1 MHCRGS
7 PAGRSVVIGL
17 DTNVHVRHLA
27 QDDPKQSVVATRF
40 IEALT
45 SASLG
50 FVSHIATYGW
60 SSDPSLD
67 ALLWG

>member
-7 PAGRSVVIGL
+7 SAGRSVVIGL

-45 SASLG
+45 SG
-50 FVSHIATYGW
+50 
-60 SSDPSLD
+60 
-67 ALLWG
+67 

>member
-1 MHCRGS
+1 MHCNLLCTQAWWRGRRVLPGVDTAMHCRGS
-7 PAGRSVVIGL
+7 SAGRSVVIGL

-45 SASLG
+45 SG
-50 FVSHIATYGW
+50 
-60 SSDPSLD
+60 
-67 ALLWG
+67 